1 MKILG
6 NYILVN
12 TNCHSDDRREEESR
26 EHPLCVPEIL
36 RYALDDNGCQQVIIL
51 PSREG
56 VGGVLENTHLNNQV
70 DKVDVYC
77 TPLTISEGIK

>member
-12 TNCHSDDRREEESR
+12 TKCHSDDRREEESR

-36 RYALDDNGCQQVIIL
+36 RYALDDNGVNKLLFSPLERRQ
-51 PSREG
+51 G
-56 VGGVLENTHLNNQV
+56 V
-70 DKVDVYC
+70 C
-77 TPLTISEGIK
+77 